1 MGSSVSCCKSSMV
14 IDDQRSG
21 STHSS
26 IKSSQRKQRKDSTTL
41 AGGLTLKEYAVM
53 TFSEECLSYF
63 SQNVDLSK
71 ITIVSHLGQGSFAH
85 VYLVRV
91 RSTEEKSS

>member
-1 MGSSVSCCKSSMV
+1 MV

-26 IKSSQRKQRKDSTTL
+26 LKSSQRKQRKDSSTTL